1 MSLFIVTWKKM
12 LILHYNLKNNKM
24 KKITFLAVLLAV
36 FTLNAQTTE
45 LFETFEDITTLT
57 DWTQV
62 NASDA
67 PNNTWF
73 QPDGTVFPAN
83 DGDPSHYLANNFNA
97 TFGSVINDW
106 IILPAISLNNGDVMT
121 FFTRTVTASGFPDR
135 LEVRIDPTA
144 TNTLPVDEEDIGSFT
159 ELLLS
164 INPDLDAGG
173 YPEEWT
179 QFTATVSGL
188 SGATDVRFAFRYWVT
203 DAGPS
208 GANSNFFGIDT
219 VEVTSLLSNEDQ
231 VFENFNYF
239 VNGNEL
245 NLMANSPLENV
256 MLHNVLGQQ
265 VVNQALNNN
274 REVVDISAL
283 STGIYIGTATI
294 EGQNT
299 SFKIVKK

>member
-1 MSLFIVTWKKM
+1 
-12 LILHYNLKNNKM
+12 M
-24 KKITFLAVLLAV
+24 KKITFLAVLLAA
-36 FTLNAQTTE
+36 FTMNAQTTE
-45 LFETFEDITTLT
+45 LFEVFDDITTLT

-62 NASDA
+62 NVSDA
-67 PNNTWF
+67 PNTTWF
-73 QPDGTVFPAN
+73 QPDGSVFPSN
-83 DGDPSHYLANNFNA
+83 DGADGAYLANNFNA

-208 GANSNFFGIDT
+208 GANSNYFGIDT

>member
-1 MSLFIVTWKKM
+1 M
-12 LILHYNLKNNKM
+12 LILLDNFKNNKM
-24 KKITFLAVLLAV
+24 KKITFLAVLLAA
-36 FTLNAQTTE
+36 FTMNAQTTE
-45 LFETFEDITTLT
+45 LFEVFDDITTLT

-62 NASDA
+62 NVSDA
-67 PNNTWF
+67 PNTTWF
-73 QPDGTVFPAN
+73 QPDGSVFPSN
-83 DGDPSHYLANNFNA
+83 DGADGAYLANNFNA

-208 GANSNFFGIDT
+208 GANSNYFGIDT